1 VTAAWFLVLLV
12 LVLIA
17 LNALFVAAE
26 FSLIAVDR
34 PTVTRASDSGDR
46 RAVSVLKALRSL
58 STQLSGA
65 QLGITVTS
73 LIVGYIAE
81 PSIATLLAVPL
92 EAAGLPAATGLGI
105 ALTTA
110 LVVATVAQ
118 MVFGELVPKN
128 WAISEPMRV
137 ARAVAGPQRLFTA
150 VTRPLIVVL
159 NGASNAMVRA
169 LGIEPREELAS
180 ARSAQELAALATRAA
195 AHGLLDRRTADQVAQ
210 AAEFDQLTAADV
222 MTPRPRVEFAAAD
235 LTARELLELTA
246 RTGLARFPV
255 QGESVDD
262 ILGVVHFKA
271 ALGVPAG
278 RRGQVGASALMVPVA
293 EVPATMTLDDVLTE
307 LRGGLQLAIVV
318 DEYGGTDGIVTL
330 EDVVEEVV
338 GEIDDEQDRPAGRPR
353 RLADG
358 AWSLPGLVRPD
369 EVGDATGI
377 ALPEAEHADT
387 IGGMVTER
395 MGRFARVGDTI
406 TTDALD
412 RSRLDED
419 GLPTRV
425 RARLE
430 VTGID
435 GRRVARIRLT
445 AEPATKEHDTKEH
458 DAKDRDAKD
467 SRHRGERP

>member
-1 VTAAWFLVLLV
+1 MIAAWLLVLLT
-12 LVLIA
+12 LVLIS

-26 FSLIAVDR
+26 FSLVTVERPAIA
-34 PTVTRASDSGDR
+34 RAAESGDR
-46 RAVSVLKALRSL
+46 RAASVLKALRSL

-73 LIVGYIAE
+73 LVVGFIAE
-81 PSIATLLAVPL
+81 PSIATLLAVPI
-92 EAAGLPAATGLGI
+92 EAGGLPEATSLGI
-105 ALTTA
+105 ALTAA

-118 MVFGELVPKN
+118 MVFGELIPKN
-128 WAISEPMRV
+128 WAISEPVRV
-137 ARAVAGPQRLFTA
+137 ARAVAGTQRLFTA

-180 ARSAQELAALATRAA
+180 ARSAQELATLATRSAA
-195 AHGLLDRRTADQVAQ
+195 QGLLDRRAATRLAQ

-222 MTPRPRVEFAAAD
+222 MTPRPRVRFVEAGATAAD
-235 LTARELLELTA
+235 LLELTA

-255 QGESVDD
+255 QGENVDD
-262 ILGVVHFKA
+262 IPGVVHFKA
-271 ALGVPAG
+271 ALGVPTA
-278 RRGQVGASALMVPVA
+278 RREQVTATDLMQPVA
-293 EVPATMTLDDVLTE
+293 EVPAMMTLDDVLAE
-307 LRGGLQLAIVV
+307 LRGGLQLAVVV

-330 EDVVEEVV
+330 EDLVEEVL
-338 GEIDDEQDRPAGRPR
+338 GEIDDEQDRPAGRTR
-353 RLADG
+353 RLPDG
-358 AWSLPGLVRPD
+358 AWSLPGLMRPD

-387 IGGMVTER
+387 IGGMVTEQI
-395 MGRFARVGDTI
+395 GRFARTGDAI

-412 RSRLDED
+412 GSHLDED
-419 GLPTRV
+419 GLPTPV

-435 GRRVARIRLT
+435 GRRVARVRLT
-445 AEPATKEHDTKEH
+445 TEQATKEPAAKDPATKEN
-458 DAKDRDAKD
+458 D
-467 SRHRGERP
+467 SE